1 MKKIL
6 VIPLVILTLSSY
18 AQLSQKG
25 KPYSFSNKTYLKSLV
40 QLPVYELK
48 AINRDS
54 FLKEDE
60 QSASLPLR
68 YSVFE
73 NVSIN
78 IKDGL
83 NTKLQSGEGEIWQY
97 IIRAPGASSIQLIFK
112 KFVVPQGAKLFIY
125 DGGLKQMAGAFTQSN
140 MQEDSSFVVADF
152 KGDSLIVEY
161 FEPYNKTFSGSV
173 IIGSIGKAYRATVQS
188 ASTYDTYIGINC
200 SDGKG
205 WENQKHAV
213 CMIEFSDGQYGYQCS
228 GTLMNNVNKDG
239 TPYFL
244 TACHCIST
252 KSEASTIVVYF
263 NYEEKGCTSDINSS
277 NYYTLSGSTM
287 LTTSSASDY
296 TLLKLKNTPTADY
309 LPYYSGWD
317 ASGSTDS
324 SSVGIHHP
332 DGLPKKISVDYNPDV
347 SYSDTISW
355 SDETSSTTT
364 YSMPNTHWQVVF
376 DKGLT
381 YGGSSGSPLFDN
393 NKRAI
398 GQLHGGDDINSFY
411 GKLSYSWTHP
421 SSGYS
426 TLKSYLDPKSTGTLS
441 LDGYYP
447 ATNLPDAEFLAEFS
461 QVCLSSRVK
470 FTDNSAFNPTSW
482 KWKFSPDSVTFL
494 DNTSSVSQNP
504 VVAFKTKDSYDVR
517 LTVNNT
523 AGSDSLTLDSLISAG
538 TSLDIEVTSGLYSDS
553 CVVNFDSVVF
563 IASGATSYQWSLRQ
577 GSDQYFYIS
586 SLTGDSAIVK
596 MLTSVKLDTA
606 FNLTLEV
613 TGTQGSCSDSTQVV
627 YPLLKSSND
636 DIADAIEITT
646 GTSGPYNNVC
656 ASIQDGEPVPPDS
669 TCTGQLS
676 WCDEYG
682 TGLNIVE
689 HSVWFTFVGPQSG
702 IISLASTGFDTE
714 LAIYEASSYSD
725 ILNGN
730 YTLLAA
736 NDDRS
741 GSDYTSLVYNVQVTA
756 GSTYWVQLDGSG
768 GGTEGTFYLT
778 LYDSDVTSVKE
789 TSSDGKL
796 TVFPQPSTS
805 KVSIKGKALVANK
818 LNIQVYSILGSLIYE
833 KQYVDNT
840 DETITIDVNN
850 WQNGMY
856 LVKIVS
862 DGNQYLA
869 KVLKE

>member
-1 MKKIL
+1 
-6 VIPLVILTLSSY
+6 
-18 AQLSQKG
+18 
-25 KPYSFSNKTYLKSLV
+25 
-40 QLPVYELK
+40 
-48 AINRDS
+48 
-54 FLKEDE
+54 
-60 QSASLPLR
+60 
-68 YSVFE
+68 
-73 NVSIN
+73 
-78 IKDGL
+78 
-83 NTKLQSGEGEIWQY
+83 
-97 IIRAPGASSIQLIFK
+97 
-112 KFVVPQGAKLFIY
+112 
-125 DGGLKQMAGAFTQSN
+125 
-140 MQEDSSFVVADF
+140 
-152 KGDSLIVEY
+152 
-161 FEPYNKTFSGSV
+161 
-173 IIGSIGKAYRATVQS
+173 
-188 ASTYDTYIGINC
+188 
-200 SDGKG
+200 
-205 WENQKHAV
+205 
-213 CMIEFSDGQYGYQCS
+213 
-228 GTLMNNVNKDG
+228 
-239 TPYFL
+239 
-244 TACHCIST
+244 
-252 KSEASTIVVYF
+252 
-263 NYEEKGCTSDINSS
+263 
-277 NYYTLSGSTM
+277 
-287 LTTSSASDY
+287 
-296 TLLKLKNTPTADY
+296 
-309 LPYYSGWD
+309 
-317 ASGSTDS
+317 
-324 SSVGIHHP
+324 
-332 DGLPKKISVDYNPDV
+332 
-347 SYSDTISW
+347 
-355 SDETSSTTT
+355 
-364 YSMPNTHWQVVF
+364 
-376 DKGLT
+376 
-381 YGGSSGSPLFDN
+381 
-393 NKRAI
+393 
-398 GQLHGGDDINSFY
+398 
-411 GKLSYSWTHP
+411 
-421 SSGYS
+421 
-426 TLKSYLDPKSTGTLS
+426 
-441 LDGYYP
+441 
-447 ATNLPDAEFLAEFS
+447 
-461 QVCLSSRVK
+461 
-470 FTDNSAFNPTSW
+470 
-482 KWKFSPDSVTFL
+482 
-494 DNTSSVSQNP
+494 
-504 VVAFKTKDSYDVR
+504 
-517 LTVNNT
+517 
-523 AGSDSLTLDSLISAG
+523 LDSLISAG